1 MNIRSI
7 IKTEMQRL
15 GAEKYRI
22 TASNEVHFYGIMPHT
37 NRRGWYLEHYDAAEY
52 ADQILSDIAQSYL
65 LPNKYFQWAAL
76 NLFENEEPLNLLERL
91 TP

>member
-22 TASNEVHFYGIMPHT
+22 TASNEVHFYGVMPNSH
-37 NRRGWYLEHYDAAEY
+37 RRGWYLEHYDSHEY
-52 ADQILSDIAQSYL
+52 ATQILSDIAQSYL

-91 TP
+91 KP

>member
-65 LPNKYFQWAAL
+65 LPNKYFQYL
-76 NLFENEEPLNLLERL
+76 TETEPKPNRRNQC
-91 TP
+91 

>member
-22 TASNEVHFYGIMPHT
+22 TACNEVHFYGIMPHT

-65 LPNKYFQWAAL
+65 LPNKYFQYL
-76 NLFENEEPLNLLERL
+76 TENEEPLNILERL
-91 TP
+91 KP